1 MQQVKDGWY
10 EMKWRGEGKDMVQVY
25 SRHDGQFA
33 QVGRSA
39 PLKIPDAL
47 KFGYTFVPLVAFPPE
62 RVAALETI
70 LAASRHYAPAPVV
83 EAQKIVRAMLDEI
96 GGEA

>member
-1 MQQVKDGWY
+1 MQQVKDGY
-10 EMKWRGEGKDMVQVY
+10 HIVKW
-25 SRHDGQFA
+25 
-33 QVGRSA
+33 GRIKSA
-39 PLKIPDAL
+39 PVLVVTGPDGTQYAKGL
-47 KFGYTFVPLVAFPPE
+47 GTVDGVLADKGVFVPLVAFPPE